1 LTPLF
6 IDTAY
11 LLARV
16 NRRDQYHSRANAL
29 TRQYIGR
36 RFIVTDGV
44 LLETGNALAR
54 RFRPA
59 AIRLIEQFLAS
70 PQIEVVYMT
79 PELFAAA
86 IALYKQMDDKQWSLV
101 DCVSFVVMRERSIA
115 AALTSDRHFIQA
127 GFQALLAD

>member
-1 LTPLF
+1 MTQLF

-16 NRRDQYHSRANAL
+16 NRRDQYHSRANTL
-29 TRQYIGR
+29 TRQYVGR
-36 RFIVTDGV
+36 QFIVTDGV

-54 RFRPA
+54 HFRSA
-59 AIRLIEQFLAS
+59 AIQLIEQFLAS
-70 PQIEVVYMT
+70 PQVEVVYMT
-79 PELFAAA
+79 PDLLASA

-101 DCVSFVVMRERSIA
+101 DCVSFVVMRERDIA